1 MSEYYHIDWKF
12 SDNTLLDIDLLN
24 IIMSYGDPCINQQ
37 FKCVLKQVEYLSKE
51 FDYLR
56 NGSTR
61 SDRLCTKK
69 FYRFALA
76 RTRQKLRLM
85 RKKNKRAHQELAN
98 GDSQPVNTP
107 PPSPVSLTRGKDYRT
122 VSDASTSMED
132 ECDTTH
138 QF

>member
-12 SDNTLLDIDLLN
+12 SDNTVLDIDLLN

-37 FKCVLKQVEYLSKE
+37 FTCVLKQVEYLSKE

-56 NGSTR
+56 NAR
-61 SDRLCTKK
+61 PRLSDHKRFFK
-69 FYRFALA
+69 FCLA

-85 RKKNKRAHQELAN
+85 KKKNKRAHQELAN

-107 PPSPVSLTRGKDYRT
+107 PPSPVSLTRGKDYRN
-122 VSDASTSMED
+122 VSDASTSRY
-132 ECDTTH
+132 ECDPTY
-138 QF
+138 

>member
-12 SDNTLLDIDLLN
+12 SDNTVLDIDLLN

-37 FKCVLKQVEYLSKE
+37 FTCVLKQVEYLSKE

-56 NGSTR
+56 NAR
-61 SDRLCTKK
+61 PRLSDHKRFFK
-69 FYRFALA
+69 FCLA

-85 RKKNKRAHQELAN
+85 KKNKRAHQELADS
-98 GDSQPVNTP
+98 DSQPVTP
-107 PPSPVSLTRGKDYRT
+107 PPSPVSLTRGKDYRD
-122 VSDASTSMED
+122 VSHASTSMED

-138 QF
+138 